1 MRADSRMQAA
11 SDRTAPHPLDWHGA
25 RRLSAVVPLNPP
37 LPATESVDPRY
48 RDLDAWPTE
57 TALRA
62 LWEAQLAAVAAV
74 GPALPALAAAATEA
88 ATRLRQGGR
97 LVYAGAGTSGRIAAQ
112 DGAELPPTFDWP
124 RDRLVLLMAGGPAAF
139 TGAVEDAEDDEAA
152 ARAAIAAHAVGPD
165 DVVLGVAASGG
176 TKFTCACL
184 EAAGARGALT
194 IAVANS
200 AAGRL
205 LGVGA
210 HKILA
215 ETGAEPLAGSTRL
228 KAGTAQKVV
237 LNLFSTLVM
246 LQLGRVHDG
255 LMVDMRPS
263 NEKLRA
269 RGLRMLLGMTGADES
284 AARTALASADGNVK
298 LAVLLLRGLDAPA
311 ARALLARTNDRLREA
326 LATL

>member
-1 MRADSRMQAA
+1 VTKS
-11 SDRTAPHPLDWHGA
+11 T
-25 RRLSAVVPLNPP
+25 
-37 LPATESVDPRY
+37 LPATEAIDSRY
-48 RDLDAWPTE
+48 RDLDAWPPH
-57 TALRA
+57 TAALA

-74 GPALPALAAAATEA
+74 GPALPALAVAATGA
-88 ATRLRQGGR
+88 AERLRQGGR

-124 RDRLVLLMAGGPAAF
+124 RDRLILLMAGGSAAF
-139 TGAVEDAEDDEAA
+139 TGAVEDAEDDEDA
-152 ARAAIAAHAVGPD
+152 ARAAIASHAVGPD

-184 EAAGARGALT
+184 EAASARGALT

-200 AAGRL
+200 AGGRL
-205 LGVGA
+205 LGLA
-210 HKILA
+210 KHPILV

-255 LMVDMRPS
+255 LMVDMRSS
-263 NEKLRA
+263 NDKLRA
-269 RGLRMLLGMTGADES
+269 RGLRMLVRLTGADE
-284 AARTALASADGNVK
+284 AAAQAALAGAEGHVK
-298 LAVLLLRGLDAPA
+298 LAVLLLRGLDASA
-311 ARALLARTNDRLREA
+311 ARALLARTGNRLRDA

>member
-1 MRADSRMQAA
+1 VTEA
-11 SDRTAPHPLDWHGA
+11 S
-25 RRLSAVVPLNPP
+25 P
-37 LPATESVDPRY
+37 LPATEAVDPRY
-48 RDLDAWPTE
+48 RDLDGWPPH
-57 TALRA
+57 TALLA

-88 ATRLRQGGR
+88 AERLRRGGR

-124 RDRLVLLMAGGPAAF
+124 RDRLILLMAGGPAAF
-139 TGAVEDAEDDEAA
+139 DGAVEDAEDDEAA
-152 ARAAIAAHAVGPD
+152 ARAAIATNAVGTN

-184 EAAGARGALT
+184 EAAGATGALT
-194 IAVANS
+194 IAIANS
-200 AAGRL
+200 AGGRL
-205 LGVGA
+205 LGLAA
-210 HKILA
+210 HRILV

-237 LNLFSTLVM
+237 LNLFSTLTM

-269 RGLRMLLGMTGADES
+269 RGLRMLIRLTGADE
-284 AARTALASADGNVK
+284 AAAQAALAAADGHVK
-298 LAVLLLRGLDAPA
+298 LAVLLLHGLDATA
-311 ARALLARTNDRLREA
+311 ARALLARSNDRLREA